1 MNLYVSVLIWVWRNP
16 FMNQSFSDMG
26 KDLGQQIGRTV
37 EKVLGS
43 RQVEDL
49 GKIIHS
55 TIENTTKT
63 AVDAAKRSAENAQRR
78 GSNRPS
84 WEPSHTAYGSKV
96 NRPYYKAS
104 NRPKAQQP
112 PVYTPVRRKS
122 PVDALGTVWVVLGF
136 LGAIPMGLIFLGL
149 LIACFVVP
157 GSLMFFLTGLFL
169 ALCLACTVLIGY
181 GFSRRRRAA
190 RFAQYQKVIHGK
202 TYCSIG
208 DLAAA
213 THASPSFVVK
223 DLKKMVRLRM
233 FQEGYFDQKETCFIL
248 DFETYQQ
255 YLKTEEN
262 VRRQK
267 MEEERK
273 KERLYHN
280 PEQAAVEDLLREGR
294 QYIETIRQINLDL
307 PEEDISKKLDTL
319 EDVTSKIFDY
329 VGQHP
334 EKMPQIRKFMCYY
347 LPTTMKLTE
356 AYRDLEQNGLDT
368 PEVQD
373 TKSEIREALDKINQ
387 AFQNLLYNLVQDDL
401 LDVSSN
407 ISALETMFAQ
417 EGLNSDQDFH
427 PTL

>member
-1 MNLYVSVLIWVWRNP
+1 MNE
-16 FMNQSFSDMG
+16 SFSDMG
-26 KDLGQQIGRTV
+26 KDLGRQIGRTV

-43 RQVEDL
+43 RQMADL
-49 GKIIHS
+49 GRII
-55 TIENTTKT
+55 NTTIQNTAKT
-63 AVDAAKRSAENAQRR
+63 AADAARRSTENAQRR
-78 GSNRPS
+78 RPNRTS
-84 WEPSHTAYGSKV
+84 WEKPPHAAYGGKV
-96 NRPYYKAS
+96 NRPYYQAP
-104 NRPKAQQP
+104 NPTTTQQP
-112 PVYTPVRRKS
+112 PVYTPVRRKPS
-122 PVDALGTVWVVLGF
+122 GDALGTVWVVLGF
-136 LGAIPMGLIFLGL
+136 LGAIPMGLTFLGL

-157 GSLMFFLTGLFL
+157 TSLMFFLAGLFL
-169 ALCLACTVLIGY
+169 ALCLSCTVLIGY

-213 THASPSFVVK
+213 VHASPAFVVK

-267 MEEERK
+267 MEEQKK

-280 PEQAAVEDLLREGR
+280 PEQAAVEDLLQEGR
-294 QYIETIRQINLDL
+294 RYIGVIRQINLDL
-307 PEEDISKKLDTL
+307 PEEDISKKLDAL
-319 EDVTSKIFDY
+319 EDITSKIFDY

-368 PEVQD
+368 PEVRE
-373 TKSEIREALDKINQ
+373 TKNEIQEALDNIHQ
-387 AFQNLLYNLVQDDL
+387 AFQNLFNNLVQDDL

-407 ISALETMFAQ
+407 ISALEAMFAQ
-417 EGLNSDQDFH
+417 EGLSGDQDFR
-427 PTL
+427 PTP